1 MLLPLVL
8 LLLGLWEV
16 QRGADDHAAFEA
28 EQQRLAGL
36 VTQMEA
42 RAPRDGR
49 FDPRLQF
56 RYEGRTYGRAA
67 RPGQGARGP

>member
-16 QRGADDHAAFEA
+16 RRGADDHAAFEA

-42 RAPRDGR
+42 AHARIAALVVVAGVVNWLWARRAFRPR
-49 FDPRLQF
+49 
-56 RYEGRTYGRAA
+56 A
-67 RPGQGARGP
+67 